1 MAVVTGTRAEYGL
14 LTSTLRAIHVH
25 PRLELQVVVTGIHL
39 LPRFGRTVGQIE
51 RDGWPIAAR
60 VPMQSGDDSPTD
72 QAEGLARGVAGIARA
87 VERARSDVVLVLGDR
102 IEAMAGALAAV
113 TTGRLLAHIHGG
125 DVAPGDFDDLL
136 RHAITKLAH
145 LHLAATRDA
154 ARRIVRLGEDPRRV
168 HVVGAPGLDE
178 LREVMERRTQPP
190 RANTRRG
197 RARLLASRGS
207 PGGSPSPCAPPN
219 HARTFGARSH
229 PPGDASARPTALVI
243 YHAWGRPAAVERRTM
258 EHILTATAERGL
270 RRVILFPN
278 TDRGH
283 TGVLDAIERH
293 QRQSP
298 ATDVRVARSLARDEY
313 LQALLDAAVLIGNS
327 SSGIIEAPFAGTP
340 AVNVGGR
347 QVGRLAGGRSIVH
360 VGEGLTAIRRG
371 LARAL
376 QLRPRAGGRT
386 PYGDGRAG
394 RRIAR
399 LLASLRVRGLLSKA
413 ITY

>member
-14 LTSTLRAIHVH
+14 LTSTLRAIHAH
-25 PRLELQVVVTGIHL
+25 PQLELQLVVTGIHL
-39 LPRFGRTVGQIE
+39 LPRFGRTVRQIK

-87 VERARSDVVLVLGDR
+87 LERARSDLVVVLGDR

-125 DVAPGDFDDLL
+125 DVAPGDFDDSL

-145 LHLAATRDA
+145 LHLAATGDA

-178 LREVMERRTQPP
+178 LRDLMERRP
-190 RANTRRG
+190 RARS
-197 RARLLASRGS
+197 LASGNVD
-207 PGGSPSPCAPPN
+207 G
-219 HARTFGARSH
+219 
-229 PPGDASARPTALVI
+229 RPTALVV
-243 YHAWGRPAAVERRTM
+243 YHAWGRSAAVERRTM
-258 EHILTATAERGL
+258 THILTAAAERGL

-283 TGVLDAIERH
+283 TGVLEAVERH
-293 QRQSP
+293 QRES
-298 ATDVRVARSLARDEY
+298 AAADVRVERSLARAEY

-340 AVNVGGR
+340 SVNVGGR
-347 QVGRLAGGRSIVH
+347 QVGRLAGGPSIVH

-399 LLASLRVRGLLSKA
+399 LLAAPRIRGLLTKT